1 MLQLPKLATPVRLRS
16 PAPFFSFKR
25 ESQAVKFSFF
35 RFLSFLPLA
44 GVILFCGCVTEK
56 LPSED
61 IEIFTKHKAIIDVLK
76 SNRFSA
82 NSKEKYEA
90 AKQLIKLV
98 DFSYT
103 RELKTVNEIFNYR
116 DMLVDN
122 QRRDNPVYTFNYR
135 YGDNYVRIR
144 FFSHR
149 MFVVRTEVTEK

>member
-1 MLQLPKLATPVRLRS
+1 M
-16 PAPFFSFKR
+16 
-25 ESQAVKFSFF
+25 KFSFF
-35 RFLSFLPLA
+35 RFASFLPA
-44 GVILFCGCVTEK
+44 AAIVLFSGCATDK

-61 IEIFTKHKAIIDVLK
+61 IEIFTRHKAIIDVLK
-76 SNRFSA
+76 SDRFSA

-103 RELKTVNEIFNYR
+103 RELKTVNDIFNYR

-122 QRRDNPVYTFNYR
+122 QRRDSPVYTFNYR
-135 YGDNYVRIR
+135 YGDKYVRIR

-149 MFVVRTEVTEK
+149 MFVVRTEITEK

>member
-1 MLQLPKLATPVRLRS
+1 M
-16 PAPFFSFKR
+16 
-25 ESQAVKFSFF
+25 KFSFF
-35 RFLSFLPLA
+35 RFLTLLPLA
-44 GVILFCGCVTEK
+44 AVVFLCGCATDK

-61 IEIFTKHKAIIDVLK
+61 IEVLTKHKDIIDVLK
-76 SNRFSA
+76 SNRFST

-90 AKQLIKLV
+90 AKQLIKVV

-144 FFSHR
+144 FFSHK
-149 MFVVRTEVTEK
+149 MFVTRVEITEK